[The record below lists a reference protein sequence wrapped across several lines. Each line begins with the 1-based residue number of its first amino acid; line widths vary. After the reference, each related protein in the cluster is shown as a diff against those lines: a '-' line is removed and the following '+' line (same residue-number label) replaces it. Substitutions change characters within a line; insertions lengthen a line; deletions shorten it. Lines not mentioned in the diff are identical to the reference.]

1 MSTDSTPSAPAYH
14 AQWRYVVDAGPPDVA
29 VARAAAWGTVHS
41 WGLGA
46 LADDIA
52 LIVAELSANAWVHGR
67 PPVVIMLRLEENS
80 VLVSVSDAGPGTPV
94 FRLIGVQGRGLPAAA
109 SIAEEIGMV
118 ADSHGTT
125 VWARLWFRWATPES
139 DAGAIAA

>member
-1 MSTDSTPSAPAYH
+1 MSTDTTPSGPAYH
-14 AQWRYVVDAGPPDVA
+14 AQWRYVVDAGPSDVA
-29 VARAAAWGTVHS
+29 VARAAACATAHT

-46 LADDIA
+46 LAEDIA
-52 LIVAELSANAWVHGR
+52 LIVAEFSANAWVHGR
-67 PPVVIMLRLEENS
+67 PPVVIMLRLEESS

-118 ADSHGTT
+118 ADSQGTT
-125 VWARLWFRWATPES
+125 VWARLWFQWVTPES